1 MRSLTA
7 LRMLLHDRATTAGSV
22 LGVVAIIFLVG
33 QQLSILFGLLTYMS
47 VLVDHTPAD
56 IWVCTKNTENVN
68 SGGSLPLRY
77 VDRIMGFDEVEWVEP
92 IIRAG
97 GLYALEDGRYTGLQ
111 VVGLTRPEI
120 WGGPWRFQ
128 RGSIATVLDLEG
140 VTVDN
145 MDLDLLGRPQLG
157 YVAEVN
163 RKRVRVGAITQSIRG
178 FEGTIVFTNIDKA
191 REIGN
196 IGTDRCSNILVKVRE
211 GAGVQE
217 SAARIA
223 AMLPKAEV
231 MTSAG
236 LSSSTRRYYLT
247 NTGIGGSI
255 GFSTIVGTLVG
266 IVIITL
272 TMYTTVINRQ
282 KDFAVLRALGAR
294 RRDIALTILFQ
305 GLMIAGLGSVLGFF
319 LLALFLYGTMDSSL
333 PTYMPLWVPPSHAA
347 FTVLLCIVAS
357 LLAMRR
363 AVRIEPA
370 TAFR

>member
-7 LRMLLHDRATTAGSV
+7 LRILMHDRATTAGSV

-33 QQLSILFGLLTYMS
+33 QQLSILFGLLNYMS
-47 VLVDHTPAD
+47 VLVDHSPAE
-56 IWVCTKNTENVN
+56 IWVSTKATQNVN
-68 SGGSLPLRY
+68 SGGTLPIAY
-77 VDRIMGFDEVEWVEP
+77 SDRVAGLEDVEWVEP
-92 IIRAG
+92 IVRTG
-97 GLYALEDGRYTGLQ
+97 GLYTLEDGRYTGLQ
-111 VVGLTRPEI
+111 IVGLTRPDV
-120 WGGPWRFQ
+120 WGGPWRFNT
-128 RGSIATVLDLEG
+128 GSISALLDLEAI
-140 VTVDN
+140 TVDQ
-145 MDLDLLGRPQLG
+145 MDLDILGTPEIG
-157 YVAEVN
+157 SISEIN
-163 RKRVRVGAITQSIRG
+163 RGRIRIGAITQSIRG
-178 FEGTIVFTNIDKA
+178 FEGAVVFTNIDKA

-196 IGTDRCSNILVKVRE
+196 IGPERCSNILVKVQ
-211 GAGVQE
+211 AGFDVGD
-217 SAARIA
+217 AAAKIA
-223 AMLPKAEV
+223 KLLPKATV
-231 MTSAG
+231 MTAQD
-236 LSSSTRRYYLT
+236 LSGSTRRYYLA

-294 RRDIALTILFQ
+294 RRDIGITILSQ

-333 PTYMPLWVPPSHAA
+333 PTYMPLWVPPVHAA
-347 FTVLLCIVAS
+347 FTVALCIVSS

-363 AVRIEPA
+363 AIGIEPA

>member
-1 MRSLTA
+1 
-7 LRMLLHDRATTAGSV
+7 MLLHDRATTAGSV

-56 IWVCTKNTENVN
+56 IWICTKGTENVN
-68 SGGSLPLRY
+68 SGGSLPMRY
-77 VDRIMGFDEVEWVEP
+77 VDRVTGLDEVEWVEP
-92 IIRAG
+92 IVRTG

-111 VVGLTRPEI
+111 VVGLTRPEV
-120 WGGPWRFQ
+120 WGGPWRFSE
-128 RGSIATVLDLEG
+128 GSIAALLDLQG

-145 MDLDLLGRPQLG
+145 MDLDLLGRPELG
-157 YVAEVN
+157 SVVEVN
-163 RKRVRVGAITQSIRG
+163 RKRVRVNTITQSIRG
-178 FEGTIVFTNIDKA
+178 FEGTLVFTNIDKA
-191 REIGN
+191 RDIGN
-196 IGTDRCSNILVKVRE
+196 ISTDRCSNILVKIRD
-211 GAGVQE
+211 G
-217 SAARIA
+217 SDITAAAEKIA

-231 MTSAG
+231 MASAA
-236 LSSSTRRYYLT
+236 LSSSTRGYYLT

-294 RRDIALTILFQ
+294 KRDIAITILFQ
-305 GLMIAGLGSVLGFF
+305 GLIIAGLGSVLGFF

-333 PTYMPLWVPPSHAA
+333 PTYMPIWVPPMHAA
-347 FTVLLCIVAS
+347 FTALLCIVAS
-357 LLAMRR
+357 ITAMRR